1 MNGSIIDEI
10 EAEYDA
16 YCLDRSRSLDAMYGK
31 LYRYLKGFTAMILKN
46 AGRLDENVIDEV
58 TQETLAAIVTDKIPS
73 LH

>member
-16 YCLDRSRSLDAMYGK
+16 YCLDRSRSLDTMYGK
-31 LYRYLKGFTAMILKN
+31 LYRYLKGFTAMALKS

-58 TQETLAAIVTDKIPS
+58 VQETLAAIATDKIYS
-73 LH
+73 YY